1 MCVQSK
7 ICFMALFAI
16 SLVAYGNLND
26 VSDIDL
32 LKSVEDLQAQV
43 MEIKGQYVSITSSLE
58 RIQLEIPYG
67 LQNFPDIFNLDN
79 QNLIIGPDGNIYFD
93 HHDIRDFYFVDESG
107 EKDSDDDGYNDND
120 EIIHGSDPLDK
131 DDVPLII
138 MSPDNCPNGY
148 INQQYFYI
156 LHTNFKSPV
165 SWYLLEELPPGL
177 TLRENG
183 IIVGIPQETGDFSFL
198 LQVEDESGKEDVKTM
213 RIIIDSTSSSVRAGC
228 GEYK

>member
-1 MCVQSK
+1 MVVMCVQSK

-26 VSDIDL
+26 VSGIDL

-93 HHDIRDFYFVDESG
+93 HHDIRDYVFIINSQSENTGDSETNQVDQTRSG
-107 EKDSDDDGYNDND
+107 YVTTEQF
-120 EIIHGSDPLDK
+120 
-131 DDVPLII
+131 
-138 MSPDNCPNGY
+138 
-148 INQQYFYI
+148 NQLADLVFTLSASCQ
-156 LHTNFKSPV
+156 
-165 SWYLLEELPPGL
+165 
-177 TLRENG
+177 TLRLNQRYQPSNEHD
-183 IIVGIPQETGDFSFL
+183 VRGDSKF
-198 LQVEDESGKEDVKTM
+198 EHTM
-213 RIIIDSTSSSVRAGC
+213 
-228 GEYK
+228 